1 MVGIPDSFPL
11 GSHLIQ
17 GSHPFTG
24 VCPQFHQG
32 QSSGGRGSGSAEQGC
47 HRAGSAS
54 ISRLLQPVIRGYE
67 SFRGVETG
75 HRPFHSEIEDSAD
88 ILQDGDTSIRSSLG
102 SSGGL
107 DGVSG
112 LEGCVLAGA
121 NAPRFMQVPQVHGG
135 REGVPVQGTL
145 LRPFHGSASFYQGH
159 GSCVSDSTQDGGTT
173 SSLPGRLVASGIL
186 TRAGSSCSEDSA
198 PTLQVPRDCRQ
209 LGEVSGDSD
218 SADGISGSHPGL
230 YCFQGFSCPEESREA
245 SLNWQRILVL
255 CQSASVIVAGVIR
268 GTVLNDPTRSWGSP
282 PHEVT
287 PADSSASVGSD
298 RSGSAGQ
305 VVTGNS
311 RRSFLVAR
319 PRSLSARRFFGAGV
333 PSARVMVRRL
343 GRGLGG
349 SLGRAGRFR
358 PVGSGRRRALDQ
370 CTGALGD
377 RESSQVVCST
387 SRRFLSGGLR
397 RQFDSHVVS
406 AEPRRDSF
414 FFSELHRSEDS
425 PLGGGSV
432 SSDFPTVYYGETQC
446 AGGRSFSPKPDLGL
460 RVDAEAGGLRGS
472 VQEVA
477 GVNRPVCNISK
488 TQMFHIFFSLPRS
501 QCSGD
506 GCASSKL
513 EWVAGVCLSSL
524 VSHFG
529 GFEEAP
535 VVLWSSTDHRSSI
548 LTSEAVVSGSSGS
561 GGRRPGRSSTVQ
573 RPSES
578 APLPPVSSGS
588 VQTVS
593 SCLETI
599 KRFVRSGGF
608 SRRVAQQVSLARRP
622 PSRADYQSKWLVFR
636 QWCRS
641 EGHSISRPSLPKITD
656 FLFWL
661 QCSRRLSVS
670 SVMGYRSM
678 LSAVFKSVL
687 PEISTSPVLH
697 DLLRSFQ
704 AEAPI
709 REVRPP
715 SWGLNI
721 VLSFL
726 RSSSFEPLTNIS
738 LRDLTRKKLFLL
750 SLATAKRVGEIQA
763 LSRRVSFS
771 SSAAGLPYVPEFVA
785 KTESALR
792 PLPRSFEVPSL
803 GDFAA
808 GMPEDLLLCPVCALS
823 AYLDRT
829 SGIVNRPRRLFV
841 SSKCP
846 FRAMSKNG
854 ISYMLREVIVQSGAS
869 SRSGQ
874 VPRAHSIRGIA
885 TSSAFFRN
893 WSLRSVLEAA
903 SWRSNTV
910 FTSFYLQDLSFNSDG
925 VHSLGPFVAAGE
937 RIG

>member
-1 MVGIPDSFPL
+1 M
-11 GSHLIQ
+11 
-17 GSHPFTG
+17 
-24 VCPQFHQG
+24 
-32 QSSGGRGSGSAEQGC
+32 
-47 HRAGSAS
+47 
-54 ISRLLQPVIRGYE
+54 
-67 SFRGVETG
+67 
-75 HRPFHSEIEDSAD
+75 
-88 ILQDGDTSIRSSLG
+88 
-102 SSGGL
+102 

-121 NAPRFMQVPQVHGG
+121 TAPGFTLVPQVHGG
-135 REGVPVQGTL
+135 GEGVPVQGTL

-159 GSCVSDSTQDGGTT
+159 GSCVSDSPQDGGTT

-186 TRAGSSCSEDSA
+186 TRAGSPCSEDNA
-198 PTLQVPRDCRQ
+198 PTLQAPRDCRQ

-230 YCFQGFSCPEESREA
+230 YCFQGFSCPEGSRVA
-245 SLNWQRILVL
+245 SLNWRCILVL
-255 CQSASVIVAGVIR
+255 RQSASVILAGVIR
-268 GTVLNDPTRSWGSP
+268 GAVLHDPTHSWGSP
-282 PHEVT
+282 PLEVT

-298 RSGSAGQ
+298 RSVSAGR
-305 VVTGNS
+305 VVAGNP

-319 PRSLSARRFFGAGV
+319 PRSLSARRFSGAGV

-370 CTGALGD
+370 CTVALGD

-387 SRRFLSGGLR
+387 LRRFLSGGLR
-397 RQFDSHVVS
+397 RQFDSCVVS
-406 AEPRRDSF
+406 AEPRRVSF

-425 PLGGGSV
+425 LLGGGSV
-432 SSDFPTVYYGETQC
+432 SSDFPTVSCGETQC
-446 AGGRSFSPKPDLGL
+446 PGGRSFSPKPDLGL
-460 RVDAEAGGLRGS
+460 RVDAEAGLQGS

-488 TQMFHIFFSLPRS
+488 SQMFHIFFSLPRS

-513 EWVAGVCLSSL
+513 EWVAGVYLSSL
-524 VSHFG
+524 VSHSG

-548 LTSEAVVSGSSGS
+548 LASEAVVSGSSGS
-561 GGRRPGRSSTVQ
+561 GGQRPGRSSTVQ
-573 RPSES
+573 RPSAS

-588 VQTVS
+588 VQAVS

-599 KRFVRSGGF
+599 KRFNRTGGF

-622 PSRADYQSKWLVFR
+622 SSRAGYQSKWLVFR

-641 EGHSISRPSLPKITD
+641 EGHSISRPSLPKIAD

-661 QCSRRLSVS
+661 RRSRRLSVS

-697 DLLRSFQ
+697 GLLRSFQ

-715 SWGLNI
+715 SWDLNV

-726 RSSSFEPLTNIS
+726 QSSSFEPLTTIS
-738 LRDLTRKKLFLL
+738 LRDFTRKTLFLL
-750 SLATAKRVGEIQA
+750 SLATAKG
-763 LSRRVSFS
+763 
-771 SSAAGLPYVPEFVA
+771 
-785 KTESALR
+785 
-792 PLPRSFEVPSL
+792 
-803 GDFAA
+803 
-808 GMPEDLLLCPVCALS
+808 
-823 AYLDRT
+823 
-829 SGIVNRPRRLFV
+829 
-841 SSKCP
+841 
-846 FRAMSKNG
+846 
-854 ISYMLREVIVQSGAS
+854 
-869 SRSGQ
+869 
-874 VPRAHSIRGIA
+874 
-885 TSSAFFRN
+885 
-893 WSLRSVLEAA
+893 
-903 SWRSNTV
+903 
-910 FTSFYLQDLSFNSDG
+910 
-925 VHSLGPFVAAGE
+925 
-937 RIG
+937 